1 MNITSHP
8 RGRVRHSDP
17 APELADS
24 GDSPAAAAPG
34 TTMIV
39 LSQQHATATSAL
51 EGLARH
57 QHATPV
63 SAIEDLRADVWDS
76 DEELD
81 EFLVDWRAARS
92 SSPS

>member
-17 APELADS
+17 T
-24 GDSPAAAAPG
+24 PAAAAPR

-51 EGLARH
+51 DDLARQ

-63 SAIEDLRADVWDS
+63 SAIEELRADVWDS

>member
-1 MNITSHP
+1 VNITSHP
-8 RGRVRHSDP
+8 RGWVRHSDP

-24 GDSPAAAAPG
+24 GDSPAAAALG
-34 TTMIV
+34 TTMTV

-51 EGLARH
+51 DELARH

-63 SAIEDLRADVWDS
+63 SAIENLRADVWDS